1 MTTPNLQALSLTA
14 PHTVFYNGWA
24 ITPNDYPVQ
33 RDGGDEWQ
41 AVHDN
46 YDGAPDAGRSLH
58 NTIVTGP
65 TPDDVLRQIREAED
79 EA

>member
-1 MTTPNLQALSLTA
+1 MTTPNLQALSLKA

-24 ITPNDYPVQ
+24 IAPNALPLAHE
-33 RDGGDEWQ
+33 DEYI

-46 YDGAPDAGRSLH
+46 YDGAPDAGRTLH

>member
-1 MTTPNLQALSLTA
+1 MNVQRLSLKA

-24 ITPNDYPVQ
+24 ITPNDLPLSQFDNYM
-33 RDGGDEWQ
+33 

-46 YDGAPDAGRSLH
+46 YDGAPDAGRTLH
-58 NTIVTGP
+58 NTIFTGP
-65 TPDDVLRQIREAED
+65 TPEDVLRQIREEEV